1 MSQVVSNKTATT
13 IGTSPYSESLKKR
26 RKIFAS
32 ALNRPAVASYVPHID
47 TETRVLLKEAL
58 ENGKAGKKAFDPV
71 PLFLRMNLSLGFT
84 LHWGSRVETQSDLF
98 LEIVHCENAISN
110 FRSTTSNWQDYIPA
124 LRLNPFSPVSAT
136 ARDISA
142 RRASY
147 MAKMD
152 RELDEKLENGTYQS
166 CIRANVKLDPEGK
179 LNESELT
186 SLNVTMTAAGLDTM
200 QSTVSWGIA
209 VLAMMPDIQE
219 KALTEI
225 RKKYP
230 ENQPLCDAADDQT
243 IEYLCVLIKEI
254 ARCVCFG
261 MAEDI
266 IVTDPRTDVTLQLD
280 FLFLGW

>member
-1 MSQVVSNKTATT
+1 MSQVISNKTATT
-13 IGTSPYSESLKKR
+13 IGTSPYNESLKKR

-47 TETRVLLKEAL
+47 AETRILLKEAL
-58 ENGKAGKKAFDPV
+58 ENGKAGKQAFDPI

-98 LEIVHCENAISN
+98 REIIYCENAISN
-110 FRSTTSNWQDYIPA
+110 FRSTTSNWQDYVPA
-124 LRLNPFSPVSAT
+124 LRLNPFSLVSAK

-147 MAKMD
+147 MSKMD
-152 RELDEKLENGTYQS
+152 RELDEKLENGSYKS

-200 QSTVSWGIA
+200 QSTISWGIA
-209 VLAMMPDIQE
+209 ILAMMPDIQE
-219 KALTEI
+219 KALKEV
-225 RKKYP
+225 RSKYP
-230 ENQPLCDAADDQT
+230 ENQPLCDASDDQT
-243 IEYLCVLIKEI
+243 IEYISVLAKEI
-254 ARCVCFG
+254 SRFVSSG
-261 MAEDI
+261 MVRYLITAY
-266 IVTDPRTDVTLQLD
+266 P
-280 FLFLGW
+280 